1 MHPAFSI
8 IFFTVAS
15 GAGFGLV
22 TITSALHLLGGLAGL
37 PMWGVLT
44 AMALG
49 VALAGLGLL
58 SSTLH
63 LASPQNA
70 WRAFSRFRTSWLS
83 REAVLAAL
91 FFPIALLY
99 MLGLWLTDG
108 IGFWWSQLAGTVALV
123 LAVATVF
130 TTGMIYAS
138 LKTIPQWN
146 SPLVPA
152 NYLLLSFASGAA
164 ILAAITA
171 LFGGAVQLVAV
182 IALCALVVA
191 ALTKSVYYFWIGK
204 PQGPTINSALGV
216 MRSRIQMLE
225 PGQSSD
231 SFLNKEFSFEA
242 AIGKI
247 MRMRWAVYLLA
258 FLIPVLMLLLVLS
271 IGWVSLAVI
280 APVLV
285 LTGLMAE
292 RWLFFAEARHVVN
305 LYYGR
310 QQV

>member
-22 TITSALHLLGGLAGL
+22 TLTIAFHLMGGLIGM
-37 PMWGVLT
+37 PTWGILS

-83 REAVLAAL
+83 REAVFAVL
-91 FFPIALLY
+91 FFPIVGLY
-99 MLGLWLTDG
+99 MLGILLSDG
-108 IGFWWSQLAGTVALV
+108 VGYGWSQLAGFIAMI

-146 SPLVPA
+146 SALVPT
-152 NYLLLSFASGAA
+152 NYLLLSFASGSAL
-164 ILAAITA
+164 LAAVMA
-171 LFGGAVQLVAV
+171 VFGGPHQFITLV
-182 IALCALVVA
+182 ALCAVIVA

-204 PQGPTINSALGV
+204 PQGPTINTALGIT
-216 MRSRIQMLE
+216 RSRIRMLE

-242 AIGKI
+242 AVEKI
-247 MRMRWAVYLLA
+247 LRMRWAVYMLA
-258 FLIPVLMLLLVLS
+258 FLAPLLVL
-271 IGWVSLAVI
+271 I
-280 APVLV
+280 LV
-285 LTGLMAE
+285 LYSNLALLTVIVPVFMLAGLLAE

>member
-22 TITSALHLLGGLAGL
+22 TITIAFHLMGGLIGL
-37 PMWGVLT
+37 PTWGILS

-83 REAVLAAL
+83 REGVFAVL
-91 FFPIALLY
+91 FFPIVLVYMIGLL
-99 MLGLWLTDG
+99 LSDG
-108 IGFWWSQLAGTVALV
+108 TGYWWSQLAGVVSLI
-123 LAVATVF
+123 LSVATVF

-138 LKTIPQWN
+138 LRTIPQWN

-152 NYLLLSFASGAA
+152 NYLLLSFASGSVL
-164 ILAAITA
+164 LAAVTA
-171 LFGGAVQLVAV
+171 VFGGAIQIITIV
-182 IALCALVVA
+182 ALCATVVS

-216 MRSRIQMLE
+216 TRSRIQMLE

-242 AIGKI
+242 AVEKI
-247 MRMRWAVYLLA
+247 LRMRWAVYLLA
-258 FLIPVLMLLLVLS
+258 FLLPLLMLILVLYTD
-271 IGWVSLAVI
+271 IAIFAVI
-280 APVLV
+280 VPILMLA
-285 LTGLMAE
+285 GLIAE